1 MIQTVLAQVGD
12 TVLRPRSSAAPGAG
26 AGTRANSAGGMRGE
40 EGAGRRALYHGKPA
54 MRLRRINHF
63 PHAAPVNRSLSM

>member
-1 MIQTVLAQVGD
+1 MIRIVLARVGD
-12 TVLRPRSSAAPGAG
+12 AVLRPRTPGAG
-26 AGTRANSAGGMRGE
+26 ARANSAGGRWGE

-63 PHAAPVNRSLSM
+63 PHAAPVNRRLSM